1 MQGGSSLRAFS
12 WNTILGTL
20 SNYDDDNNNVK
31 QQLVLQQQQQQFYSK
46 AKKYIKHTHCLH
58 LAKAIRGRQCGYSTW
73 LNIKTFSKEN

>member
-20 SNYDDDNNNVK
+20 GNYDDENNNVK
-31 QQLVLQQQQQQFYSK
+31 QQLVLQQQQQQQFYSK

-58 LAKAIRGRQCGYSTW
+58 LAKAIRGRQCGYST
-73 LNIKTFSKEN
+73 